1 MSKKFEFFIYNHDNR
16 EFTYYKGVKKKL
28 KELIKGDPEEIS
40 KQLVLEGIDGLLIMD
55 DASER
60 WFLVFS
66 DAMGIVATRTAR
78 RMADSIRRSGT
89 TLPDGFWLKVD
100 YPLEELSDPNLG
112 DLWKSVQQK
121 YVKGDLIG
129 MQLDKDTGLPS
140 QIKERA
146 ERLKVTGHSDALTEA
161 KQEKAEA
168 VARKKARTRSTTK
181 KTPTKKPTT
190 KSPISAGKTPA
201 KATPKKMAPKKIPA
215 AKATPKK
222 IPAAKAT
229 PKKAPAAKATPK
241 KVAPKSSKQFLEI
254 ENIVDY
260 VDSGSTVRVIK
271 GKLSIG
277 TSQPEYKT
285 VILSQNYLSRTEWT
299 NVAVFLEKGNIA
311 EVTLSSKE
319 ESNYITS
326 LKI

>member
-1 MSKKFEFFIYNHDNR
+1 MMKKFEFFIYNHDAR
-16 EFTYYKGVKKKL
+16 EFTYYKGAKKKF
-28 KELIKGDPEEIS
+28 KDLIKGDPAAISTQLEI
-40 KQLVLEGIDGLLIMD
+40 EGIDGLLIMD
-55 DASER
+55 DNSER

-66 DAMGIVATRTAR
+66 DNMGIVATRTAR

-89 TLPDGFWLKVD
+89 TLPDGFWLKVN

-121 YVKGDLIG
+121 YVKSNLIG

-140 QIKERA
+140 QIKERT
-146 ERLKVTGHSDALTEA
+146 ERLKVSGHSDALTEA

-168 VARKKARTRSTTK
+168 VARKRASTRSTTK
-181 KTPTKKPTT
+181 KSTTKKPTT
-190 KSPISAGKTPA
+190 KSPISKGKTPA
-201 KATPKKMAPKKIPA
+201 KATPKKTPA

-222 IPAAKAT
+222 TPAAKAT
-229 PKKAPAAKATPK
+229 PKKTPAAKAT
-241 KVAPKSSKQFLEI
+241 PKSSKQFLEI

-271 GKLSIG
+271 GKITMG

-285 VILSQNYLSRTEWT
+285 VILSQSYLSNTEWT
-299 NVAVFLEKGNIA
+299 NIAVFLENGNIA
-311 EVTLSSKE
+311 EVTLTAKE